1 MVEAA
6 YFPWIGALHSLL
18 DNLVDTTEDRA
29 TGQHSLIGCYDS
41 MQEAAA
47 RMGELAERALAA
59 ARSLP
64 NARAHTLVLAAMAS
78 FYLCTPEA
86 STPEALPLTRAVL
99 GALDGPADLT
109 MLVFRA
115 RLGLRGLPA
124 RRSRTAL
131 ARGRRARDARQAEA
145 RRRDRMASR
154 SSRHARHCNNLMNGS
169 TAPRRGH
176 ARCWQAEKGRTRML
190 ELRDLVKHY
199 PEVGGEPVRA
209 VDGVS
214 MTVEPGEMV
223 ALYGPS
229 GSGKTTL
236 LLMVATLLAP
246 TSGAVLIGGRDVS
259 SLSEREASHFRLSE
273 LGFIRQNFDLLPG
286 VTAIDNAVLKL
297 LKTMRWRDAHR
308 QVAPLLDRL
317 GLGGRLEHR
326 AETLSM
332 GERQRVMIA
341 RALSTEPRLLLADE
355 PTGSLDSQRGREVL
369 ELLTEL
375 CREHQVAIVLVSH
388 DPQAAAYA
396 DRVYALR
403 DGKLGE
409 YEPDGRL
416 TRPVAS

>member
-1 MVEAA
+1 
-6 YFPWIGALHSLL
+6 
-18 DNLVDTTEDRA
+18 
-29 TGQHSLIGCYDS
+29 
-41 MQEAAA
+41 
-47 RMGELAERALAA
+47 
-59 ARSLP
+59 
-64 NARAHTLVLAAMAS
+64 
-78 FYLCTPEA
+78 
-86 STPEALPLTRAVL
+86 
-99 GALDGPADLT
+99 
-109 MLVFRA
+109 
-115 RLGLRGLPA
+115 
-124 RRSRTAL
+124 
-131 ARGRRARDARQAEA
+131 
-145 RRRDRMASR
+145 
-154 SSRHARHCNNLMNGS
+154 
-169 TAPRRGH
+169 
-176 ARCWQAEKGRTRML
+176 ML

-409 YEPDGRL
+409 YEPDSRL